1 MVTAMIYDALLKEA
15 RKHIE
20 KTYCEEPDDYYT
32 DEQII
37 HIVLRSY
44 VAFIRE
50 GE

>member
-1 MVTAMIYDALLKEA
+1 MIYSNLLKEA

-20 KTYCEEPDDYYT
+20 KTYCEETEDYYT